1 MPSLKFD
8 NPHAFAPM
16 TEPLKWEQDKAP
28 HRTGTFSAV
37 VLHGAPD
44 SQNAGHPLGPIV
56 ADPWAVHV
64 PLSVALV
71 ADIRVGDRLCRVGI
85 GAEVLTVQQI
95 GRDDSGW
102 LLVCSVR
109 ERPTV

>member
-16 TEPLKWEQDKAP
+16 AEPLKWEQDKAP
-28 HRTGTFSAV
+28 HRTGTFRAV

>member
-1 MPSLKFD
+1 MRSPFD
-8 NPHAFAPM
+8 FPPGFFQPFA
-16 TEPLKWEQDKAP
+16 EPLKWIQDKAP

-44 SQNAGHPLGPIV
+44 SQNAGHPLGSLV
-56 ADPWAVHV
+56 ADPWTVHV
-64 PLSVALV
+64 SRDVALV

-95 GRDDSGW
+95 SRDESGW
-102 LLVCSVR
+102 IVVCTSN
-109 ERPTV
+109 ERPNV